1 MPTDNKKIWEKIPEK
16 TQTEILNS
24 LTEICMEIVYE
35 QEYVYH
41 QLSSQQEGHDL
52 HSSVHHAP
60 SHESQ
65 RKSKITIQPK
75 K

>member
-16 TQTEILNS
+16 NQSEILNS

-35 QEYVYH
+35 QEYAHH
-41 QLSSQQEGHDL
+41 QLSPQQESYYL
-52 HSSVHHAP
+52 HSPIHHAS

-65 RKSKITIQPK
+65 RKSKITIQSK

>member
-16 TQTEILNS
+16 TQVEILNS

-35 QEYVYH
+35 QEYAHH
-41 QLSSQQEGHDL
+41 QLSSQQESHYL
-52 HSSVHHAP
+52 CSTVHYAS

-65 RKSKITIQPK
+65 RKPKITIQSK